1 MAMECIST
9 DKLKER
15 VLQGGEFIAIFSTK
29 WCGFCRA
36 LIRELERSRVDFDM
50 VEVDIS
56 SDDDPAWDDHGIST
70 VPTAVLFSSGREI
83 ARRCPRRDGLSVKDV
98 RSLYERSRA

>member
-1 MAMECIST
+1 MAMECISS

-15 VLQGGEFIAIFSTK
+15 VLHGGEFIAIFSTK

-56 SDDDPAWDDHGIST
+56 SNDDTAWDEYGIEM
-70 VPTAVLFSSGREI
+70 VPTAVLFSSGREV
-83 ARRCPRRDGLSVKDV
+83 ARRCPTYDGLSVNDV
-98 RSLYERSRA
+98 RSLHEMRRV